1 MHHSAARTI
10 GPPPL
15 TEGSIVRA
23 LVRLSIPVVLTNVLQ
38 SAYQI
43 TDTFWVGRLS
53 QEAIAAVSLAF
64 PFSFLMIA
72 VGSGLPIAGAVLIG
86 QYKGRGDDQAMN
98 HVAAQ
103 TLLMVLA
110 VSILTSGVGFALSG
124 PLMRLM
130 GAEPSVLPD
139 AVTFLEYTFLGFVF
153 VFGFYVYQSL
163 MRGLGVVK
171 IPMYIVLLTV
181 LLNLVLDPLFIFGW
195 GPIPALGVAG
205 AALATLFTQALAT
218 IIGFTHMYTSSE
230 GFRLQLR
237 DFRPDWR
244 LIWKCFRLGAP
255 ASAEQ
260 AARAMSFTLMMML
273 VAQFGTT
280 ATAAFGSAMRVI
292 QTVMIPALGF
302 SLATSTV
309 VSQNIGAGKI
319 DRAERTSWVG
329 VAMSFVVLASIGIP
343 ICIWCRPLITF
354 FVPEGGESIEVA
366 VYFTRMFALTLGF
379 AGIQQV
385 ITGTLR
391 GAGNTTAALMQAI
404 VTQWMMR
411 FPLAYV
417 LAYHTSLGVNGIWWA
432 MSVSN
437 PLGALL
443 TVTWFLSSDWKQT
456 KLLDDARLEEQISE
470 AARMEENIAS

>member
-1 MHHSAARTI
+1 MQPT

-23 LVRLSIPVVLTNVLQ
+23 LVRLSIPIVLANILQ

-53 QEAIAAVSLAF
+53 KEAVATVSLSF
-64 PFSFLMIA
+64 PIGFLMIA
-72 VGSGLPIAGAVLIG
+72 IGSGLPIAGAVLIA
-86 QYKGRGDDQAMN
+86 QYKGRGDERAMN

-110 VSILTSGVGFALSG
+110 VSLVTSGVGFIFSE
-124 PLMRLM
+124 PLIRFM
-130 GAEPSVLPD
+130 GAKPNVLPD
-139 AVTFLEYTFLGFVF
+139 AVSFTQYTFLGFVF

-163 MRGLGVVK
+163 MRGLGVVH
-171 IPMYIVLLTV
+171 IPMYIVLVTV

-195 GPIPALGVAG
+195 KFIPAMGVSG
-205 AALATLFTQALAT
+205 AAMATVMTQALAT
-218 IIGFTHMYTSSE
+218 IIGFIHMVRSRD
-230 GFRLQLR
+230 GFRLRLR

-260 AARAMSFTLMMML
+260 AARAMSFTLMVLL
-273 VAQFGTT
+273 VAAFGTVP
-280 ATAAFGSAMRVI
+280 TAAFGTAMRVI
-292 QTVMIPALGF
+292 NFVMIPAMGF
-302 SLATSTV
+302 SMATSTL

-319 DRAERTSWVG
+319 DRAERTNWVA
-329 VAMSFVVLASIGIP
+329 VLMSFVVLQGIGIP
-343 ICIWCRPLITF
+343 IFIWARPLITF
-354 FVPEGGESIEVA
+354 FVPEGGASIDVA
-366 VYFTRMFALTLGF
+366 AYFTRMFSLTLGF
-379 AGIQQV
+379 VGIQQV

-391 GAGNTTAALMQAI
+391 GAGNTAAALSQAI
-404 VTQWMMR
+404 VTQWVMR

-417 LAYHTSLGVNGIWWA
+417 LAYHTALGVDGIWWA

-443 TVTWFLSSDWKQT
+443 TVVWFLGSDWKQT
-456 KLLDDARLEEQISE
+456 RLLDDVRLEEQVSE
-470 AARMEENIAS
+470 HARMEENIAS